1 MKTITAY
8 GDAHAAMKAVLMG
21 DGVSEPKADRTV
33 ARVIGGMHGKT
44 IRQFGNTRK
53 KRRLAR
59 RRLRQ
64 LGIRP
69 EGPGPQARAR
79 TRDRQGRTR
88 AHQ

>member
-1 MKTITAY
+1 MKTVTAY

-21 DGVSEPKADRTV
+21 DGIPESKADRTV
-33 ARVIGGMHGKT
+33 SRIIDKMDGKT
-44 IRQFGNTRK
+44 IRQFGRTCK

-64 LGIRP
+64 LGIRR

-79 TRDRQGRTR
+79 ARDRQGRVR
-88 AHQ
+88 ASR